1 METRKTEK
9 AASIISYGLLI
20 MTITHT
26 LTHVFQRM
34 PSALFPTLMRPEE
47 FNLTLQQIGIIAAIP
62 PLCSALLSIPM
73 GLLSDR
79 YGSRKMVFVSMVVS
93 ALGALMASQASNPT
107 MFIIAISLLSVNT
120 TIYHPA
126 AYSFTTK
133 IVQPSDRPKA
143 LGIHGAGGTFGMS
156 IGPISLSIL
165 MGLMAFRWRQVYFFW
180 FIPLILGA
188 IAVFSMKTEPTED
201 IPTILTPQQAKE
213 EKPNIRS
220 MLTTSL
226 LLFLVF
232 VGIRTIGRS
241 MVGSFLPIY
250 MVNNKGISES
260 LSNIIYGSNTLM
272 GLVAAPLGGAIA
284 TRFGEKRWLTGVL
297 ILSYIC
303 LGLAFVIPNTTA
315 FIVLYLISGFFNFLG
330 MAANS
335 SIVAKLSPSSQ
346 RGLGYALFFLPG
358 SAMGAVAPVIAA
370 FIGEAFGLASIF
382 YASIAVYVIGLFV
395 LHFGVKIKE
404 P

>member
-1 METRKTEK
+1 
-9 AASIISYGLLI
+9 
-20 MTITHT
+20 
-26 LTHVFQRM
+26 
-34 PSALFPTLMRPEE
+34 MRPEE
-47 FNLTLQQIGIIAAIP
+47 FNLSLQQIGIIAAIP
-62 PLCSALLSIPM
+62 PLCSAL
-73 GLLSDR
+73 
-79 YGSRKMVFVSMVVS
+79 
-93 ALGALMASQASNPT
+93 GALMASQASNPM
-107 MFIIAISLLSVNT
+107 MFILAISLLSVNT

-165 MGLMAFRWRQVYFFW
+165 MGLLAFRWRQVYFFW

-188 IAVFSMKTEPTED
+188 IAVIGIKTEPTED
-201 IPTILTPQQAKE
+201 TPTTILSQPVKE

-241 MVGSFLPIY
+241 MIGSFLPIY

-260 LSNIIYGSNTLM
+260 LTNIIYGSNTLM

-284 TRFGEKRWLTGVL
+284 TRFGEKRWLSGVL
-297 ILSYIC
+297 VLSYVC

-358 SAMGAVAPVIAA
+358 SAMGAVAPIIAA
-370 FIGEAFGLASIF
+370 SIGEAFGLASIF
-382 YASIAVYVIGLFV
+382 YASIAVYVLGLFV
-395 LHFGVKIKE
+395 LHFGVKLKE
-404 P
+404 S